1 LLPSAGGYL
10 SGPYRLGES
19 WILDWRRRVHHKI
32 EAPRSGPPEELK
44 QALKP
49 PGERKLVLKLPGEEK
64 LVLKVAWA
72 PRSVARASSA
82 GWKEEVPSVFRVAV
96 LPIWELLAPEEV
108 RPVPEKLRF
117 LPEVGAFQA
126 SLTP

>member
-44 QALKP
+44 QVLKP
-49 PGERKLVLKLPGEEK
+49 PGERK